1 MQPSVM
7 KDLSFVAALALAA
20 CGGAGQPAPR
30 QQRATVA
37 KATAGELSVELLTD
51 SRLEVGLTP
60 VYVKVTDAAGAVV
73 RDATVTVAPIM
84 TMTTAT
90 GTMQHGAPTLPRAGL
105 SDDEDYA
112 CDMVFS
118 MPSSA
123 TDSWAARVTVA
134 RAGAA
139 PVEALFDHL
148 AVADTGRARSFTYTD
163 PTNSAK
169 AKYVASLNFAAAP
182 VVGQNPVVMTLH
194 RMQDM
199 MTFAP
204 VDDAAFT
211 LDPQMPSMGHGSPG
225 SVNPTLVSPGRY
237 AGKLSFSMAGDW
249 ETTVA
254 IASAGGAAL
263 GTLTFTTS
271 F

>member
-1 MQPSVM
+1 MQPSMM
-7 KDLSFVAALALAA
+7 KNLSLVAALALAA
-20 CGGAGQPAPR
+20 CGGASQPAQ
-30 QQRATVA
+30 QQRTSVA
-37 KATAGELSVELLTD
+37 KATAGALSVELLTD

-73 RDATVTVAPIM
+73 KDATVTVTPIM
-84 TMTTAT
+84 TMTTTT
-90 GTMQHGAPTLPRAGL
+90 GMMQHGAPTLPRAGL
-105 SDDEDYA
+105 SDDEYYA

-118 MPSSA
+118 MPSSE
-123 TDSWAARVTVA
+123 TGSWAARVTVA
-134 RAGAA
+134 RPGAA

-148 AVADTGRARSFTYTD
+148 AVADTGRAKSFTSTD
-163 PTNSAK
+163 PVTSAK
-169 AKYVASLNFAAAP
+169 TKYVASLNFAAPP
-182 VVGQNPVVMTLH
+182 VVGQNPVVVTLH

-211 LDPQMPSMGHGSPG
+211 LDPQMPSMGHGSSG
-225 SVNPTLVSPGRY
+225 TVNPTLVSPGRY
-237 AGKLSFSMAGDW
+237 AGKLGFSMAGDW

-254 IASAGGAAL
+254 ITGAGGVAL